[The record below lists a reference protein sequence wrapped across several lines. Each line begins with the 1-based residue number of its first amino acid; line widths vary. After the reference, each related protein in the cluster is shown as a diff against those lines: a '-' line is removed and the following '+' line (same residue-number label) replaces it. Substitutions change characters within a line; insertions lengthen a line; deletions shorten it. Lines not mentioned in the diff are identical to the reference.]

1 MQAWELGN
9 RGYIENNIKMTAICE
24 CVLIKPELLV
34 THILSLVKHFVSYKQ
49 SETWYTVIDQ

>member
-9 RGYIENNIKMTAICE
+9 RGYIENDIKMTAIRK

-34 THILSLVKHFVSYKQ
+34 THILSMVKHFC
-49 SETWYTVIDQ
+49 EL